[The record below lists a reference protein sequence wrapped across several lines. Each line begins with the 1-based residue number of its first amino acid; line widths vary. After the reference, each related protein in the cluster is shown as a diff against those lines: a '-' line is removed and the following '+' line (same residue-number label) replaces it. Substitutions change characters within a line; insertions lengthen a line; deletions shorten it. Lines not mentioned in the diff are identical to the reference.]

1 MFDDFNAWLGDNL
14 WAMWLGLG
22 LLLAAAEM
30 MTLDFTLLML
40 AVGALAAAGVAV
52 VFPTAWVAQVLVAS
66 AVSIALL
73 FVLRPTLIRKSR
85 NAPGY
90 RSSVSKLVG
99 SEGTALSAI
108 GRGRPGE
115 VKVDGQV
122 WSARVF
128 GDQVVAAGDVI
139 EVYEVDGTTLV
150 VYPSERSLP

>member
-1 MFDDFNAWLGDNL
+1 MFENVNEWLRDNL
-14 WAMWLGLG
+14 WAVWAGLG
-22 LLLAAAEM
+22 LLLGAAEM

-40 AVGALAAAGVAV
+40 AAGAMAGAGVALI
-52 VFPTAWVAQVLVAS
+52 FPAAWLAQVLVAC
-66 AVSIALL
+66 AVSVALL

-90 RSSVSKLVG
+90 RSSVTKLVG

-108 GRGRPGE
+108 TRGVPGE

-122 WSARVF
+122 WTARVF
-128 GDQVVAAGDVI
+128 DQQTIAPGDLI

-150 VYPSERSLP
+150 VYPTHRALP